1 VGGSRNGRAVGSRRS
16 PRSGPKDLAPG
27 DPYDPCDHL
36 ACDTFDNVNEQAL
49 NVNAG
54 AVAYSVLHFGMTTQ
68 DINGKRGK
76 GNFKRDGYKPDHW
89 GPHAIK

>member
-1 VGGSRNGRAVGSRRS
+1 LRLAIRTTPATTSRATRS
-16 PRSGPKDLAPG
+16 ATNL
-27 DPYDPCDHL
+27 
-36 ACDTFDNVNEQAL
+36 QAL

>member
-1 VGGSRNGRAVGSRRS
+1 LRLAIRTTPATTSPATRS
-16 PRSGPKDLAPG
+16 ATNL
-27 DPYDPCDHL
+27 
-36 ACDTFDNVNEQAL
+36 QAL